1 MTDEEFTKS
10 KVRLD
15 MIVEVTHETTDT
27 DGVIEETAIAKYG
40 AGVVLSSDITER
52 DIHPEE

>member
-1 MTDEEFTKS
+1 MTDEQFTKS

-27 DGVIEETAIAKYG
+27 DAVIEETAIAKHG
-40 AGVVLSSDITER
+40 AGTVLRSDIVER
-52 DIHPEE
+52 DINPE